1 LSRSAAAARRWGVAR
16 VAGTGISRTR
26 WLIGPSAPYRT
37 GEPRYDTL
45 KAKAGFRLSAREHAA
60 NMTDIGELPEYFWV
74 HTTSTVVLVL
84 LALLAVSALGAWT
97 LSVLENLW
105 QRYRWRGH

>member
-1 LSRSAAAARRWGVAR
+1 
-16 VAGTGISRTR
+16 
-26 WLIGPSAPYRT
+26 
-37 GEPRYDTL
+37 
-45 KAKAGFRLSAREHAA
+45 
-60 NMTDIGELPEYFWV
+60 MTDIGELPEYFWV

>member
-1 LSRSAAAARRWGVAR
+1 
-16 VAGTGISRTR
+16 
-26 WLIGPSAPYRT
+26 
-37 GEPRYDTL
+37 
-45 KAKAGFRLSAREHAA
+45 
-60 NMTDIGELPEYFWV
+60 MTDIGGLPEYFWV